1 MKKKFTE
8 EQYQIIVELQ
18 RDSYPDSIITG
29 GKVGV
34 PFKSS
39 LTGRLYRFVTDNGLD
54 NEVVA
59 LANPITRK
67 WAHEKFVEKE
77 KKYYWTSKKQ
87 FPNGS
92 FKVLVHSAPGYI
104 MDAYCSFPE
113 KNNLDLFTEKEVIES
128 GYNPDMFVKEEP
140 LPF

>member
-29 GKVGV
+29 GKVGA

-67 WAHEKFVEKE
+67 WAHDQFVEPE
-77 KKYYWTSKKQ
+77 KKYYWRYKKKDEDGDTWYLDYSSGII
-87 FPNGS
+87 NLASGE
-92 FKVLVHSAPGYI
+92 Y
-104 MDAYCSFPE
+104 E
-113 KNNLDLFTEKEVIES
+113 KSTFTESEVIES